1 MPKMILL
8 LFALTTVAGQAAQ
21 APSLPGPDPRYNAD
35 LLLVVAHPD
44 DETGGVA
51 GYLAR
56 AIYDHH
62 RRVAVVFVNRGQS
75 GGNAVGAEEG
85 NALGSER
92 EIEGRSALAS
102 FGIANVWFL
111 DTPNVSSQNVMN
123 SLERWGH
130 GAVLEEV
137 VRLVRLTR
145 PEVILTWLPAFVAGE
160 NHADHQAAAV
170 IATEAFDMAGDPA
183 IFSEQLVRDHSGGQS
198 GEGLLAWQP
207 KKLYYYTDADDALDF
222 DQDNPIPSP
231 YRENFLDGA
240 GPQYSLTDLPPSQ
253 HKSYAALSAQET
265 SFYLTQEGRIG
276 KEAVESNNFK
286 DFEYPLRL
294 IFGKSLVGGSV
305 TGDVFEGIA
314 PGSISWRSIS
324 LPDEDKVRG
333 VSLELGGPWKFYQ
346 EFWKIHNIEHLADLL
361 PVPEMAIRSDVG
373 YLHFSLLIH
382 NNTETPQEVTIRSAL
397 PEGWTDKSGYSSY
410 SLAPG
415 QTYPVRSVLAPFNTS
430 KEAWR
435 EIKWSL
441 QVNGHES
448 SSVTM
453 RLHMGAQGAMSP

>member
-1 MPKMILL
+1 MSRITLL
-8 LFALTTVAGQAAQ
+8 LFALTTVAAAR
-21 APSLPGPDPRYNAD
+21 APSLPGPDERYKAD

-44 DETGGVA
+44 DETAGVA

-56 AIYDHH
+56 VVYDQH

-75 GGNAVGAEEG
+75 GGNAAGAEEG
-85 NALGSER
+85 NALGAER
-92 EIEGRSALAS
+92 EIEGRRALAS
-102 FGIANVWFL
+102 FGVTNVWFL

-145 PEVILTWLPAFVAGE
+145 PEVILTWLPAFVSGE
-160 NHADHQAAAV
+160 NHCDHQAAAV

-207 KKLYYYTDADDALDF
+207 KKIYYYTDADDAVDF
-222 DQDNPIPSP
+222 YTDNPIPSP
-231 YRENFLDGA
+231 YRKNFLDGA
-240 GPQYSLTDLPPSQ
+240 GPQYSLTDLSPSQ

-265 SFYLTQEGRIG
+265 SSHLTQEGRIG

-305 TGDVFEGIA
+305 AGDVFEGIA
-314 PGSISWRSIS
+314 PGPISWKRIS
-324 LPDEDKVRG
+324 LPDENKVKG

-346 EFWKIHNIEHLADLL
+346 EFWKVHNIDHLADLL

-397 PEGWTDKSGYSSY
+397 PEGWTDKSEYSSY

-415 QTYPVRSVLAPFNTS
+415 QIYPVRSVLAPFTTF

-441 QVNGHES
+441 LVNGHES

-453 RLHMGAQGAMSP
+453 RLHMGARGAMSP